1 MRKIPG
7 PCVRGFFSEGA
18 ILKGSR
24 RRREA
29 AVVGGRRDKGRER
42 SFRRKAETER
52 TGFWPDDWP
61 PMAQEKAI
69 AEAKAMNE
77 QFVDTSSVS
86 FAYS

>member
-1 MRKIPG
+1 MRSGCGGKEEG
-7 PCVRGFFSEGA
+7 QRGGAQFS
-18 ILKGSR
+18 
-24 RRREA
+24 
-29 AVVGGRRDKGRER
+29 
-42 SFRRKAETER
+42 RKAETER
-52 TGFWPDDWP
+52 TGFRPDDWP

>member
-1 MRKIPG
+1 MK
-7 PCVRGFFSEGA
+7 CSF
-18 ILKGSR
+18 R
-24 RRREA
+24 RRR
-29 AVVGGRRDKGRER
+29 KR
-42 SFRRKAETER
+42 SGMDFGPT
-52 TGFWPDDWP
+52 TGP

>member
-29 AVVGGRRDKGRER
+29 AVVGKRRDKGRER
-42 SFRRKAETER
+42 SFPARRKRSGLDFGPT
-52 TGFWPDDWP
+52 TGP